1 LGVTATF
8 AFGFAFQDETKGKG
22 CGRAM
27 RFKSSLVPRCGLF
40 SSIPHAKENHNI
52 LFQIE
57 N

>member
-8 AFGFAFQDETKGKG
+8 TFGFALKGETKGKG

-40 SSIPHAKENHNI
+40 TSIPHAKKNHNI